1 MRALALVSVV
11 VCALVTSAPSHAAP
25 AASVAAPAASLKH
38 IRPRD
43 PDAARFL
50 RFGSERSTR
59 FREIVRQLE
68 RSNVIVYVDVRM
80 ESTHPVGGGL
90 TFVGA
95 AGGYRWVR
103 AVVDS
108 GTGNRVRSYQDIFR
122 LTAILAHELRH
133 AVEASEAPTLTN
145 VREFG
150 RYFRQI
156 GVDEPNVLDTLAAR
170 ETGAWVE
177 GELRGLPRAIVSSRG
192 ND

>member
-11 VCALVTSAPSHAAP
+11 VCALVMSTPSHAAP
-25 AASVAAPAASLKH
+25 ASSLKR

-43 PDAARFL
+43 PDAAMLL
-50 RFGSERSTR
+50 RFGTERSAR
-59 FREIVRQLE
+59 FREIVRHLE
-68 RSNVIVYVDVRM
+68 RSNVIVYIDVRM
-80 ESTHPVGGGL
+80 ESAHPLGGGL
-90 TFVGA
+90 TFVGET
-95 AGGYRWVR
+95 AGCRWLR

-108 GTGNRVRSYQDIFR
+108 GTSNRGRSYQDIVR

-133 AVEASEAPTLTN
+133 AVEASEAPTLEN
-145 VREFG
+145 VGEFE

-177 GELRGLPRAIVSSRG
+177 GELRGLRRAFVAG
-192 ND
+192 P

>member
-11 VCALVTSAPSHAAP
+11 VCALVMSTPSYAAP
-25 AASVAAPAASLKH
+25 AATLKH

-43 PDAARFL
+43 PDAALLL
-50 RFGSERSTR
+50 RFGTERSTR

-68 RSNVIVYVDVRM
+68 RSNVIVYIDVRT

-90 TFVGA
+90 TFLA
-95 AGGYRWVR
+95 EAHGYRWVR

-108 GTGNRVRSYQDIFR
+108 GTSNRGRTFQDIFR

-133 AVEASEAPTLTN
+133 AVEASEAPTLKN
-145 VREFG
+145 VREFE
-150 RYFRQI
+150 RYFREI
-156 GVDEPNVLDTLAAR
+156 GVNEPNVLDTLAAR

-177 GELRGLPRAIVSSRG
+177 GELRGLVSSRG
-192 ND
+192 DD

>member
-11 VCALVTSAPSHAAP
+11 VCALVMSTPSHAAP
-25 AASVAAPAASLKH
+25 AASLKR

-43 PDAARFL
+43 PDAALLL
-50 RFGSERSTR
+50 RFGTERSTR

-68 RSNVIVYVDVRM
+68 RSNVIVYIDVRM
-80 ESTHPVGGGL
+80 ESTHLVGGGL
-90 TFVGA
+90 TFLGA

-108 GTGNRVRSYQDIFR
+108 GTANRGRTYQDIFR

-133 AVEASEAPTLTN
+133 AVEASEAPTLNN
-145 VREFG
+145 VGEFE

-177 GELRGLPRAIVSSRG
+177 NELRGLTRAVVAG
-192 ND
+192 P